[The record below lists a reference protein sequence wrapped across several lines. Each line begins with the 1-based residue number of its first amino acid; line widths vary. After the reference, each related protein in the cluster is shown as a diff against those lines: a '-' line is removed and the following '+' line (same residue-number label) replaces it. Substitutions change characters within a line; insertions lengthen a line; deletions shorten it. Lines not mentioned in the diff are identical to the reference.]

1 MSSPKAETEPI
12 VSYNPDADDEGAV
25 LLAVSAKSEPDLTSE
40 LKQSTDELYLF
51 DTLIELCRNNIKYF
65 EEDETE
71 SGLRIHGAFV
81 GLIDHIETAKPLVT
95 EVQGFVHE
103 YDLDPAS
110 PGNGFRSF
118 LYVMNSCVKTTLK
131 LARYVMENRGTILFR
146 KAVYVKEV
154 EAYNHL
160 MASLCTCLKHCHT
173 LRKWSKPGELFPEA
187 HSVEELLSKAET
199 INQFC
204 FYGRCLGFQFC
215 ESMRPLLKFIS
226 IGMAGFSEGYYSEGG
241 RISKATSLMYTST
254 KYMLDPELRARRIV
268 NISQHSN
275 VDFCK
280 AFWFLAESE
289 LLHSLPSFVGFK
301 VKVSRVITIPPE
313 PLALKAE
320 KSDKMIDIPVPKSYS
335 GPGPISARL
344 ISAVK
349 RKGMIGEKVNT
360 RSTIHPPSSS
370 LLFHCHG
377 GGFVA
382 QSSKSHE
389 SYLREWAVQLNV
401 PILSIDYSLAPESPF
416 PRALEEVFYAYCWAL
431 KNCELLGTTAEK
443 IIFAGDSAGA
453 NLNLGCV
460 MRCIEMGVRRPDGI
474 FLAYCPVLIS
484 FVPSPARMLCLMD
497 PLLPFG
503 FMMRCLKAYACPSR
517 DVLEHNRRRLQE
529 RQAVVNAGSST
540 VNNST
545 SSYELVQHNR
555 DAEEKPEIK
564 SVLDDARSDHS
575 GSPDNSAWDQLNS
588 INTVQLNNQH
598 LSPLSDTI
606 SDTLALKSQ
615 TVGNTIDLMSPDES
629 NTITS
634 LEEDSQP
641 ITLQQVNLGTE
652 QSNVTV
658 IDDLDIDLPSD
669 MSSEQNTNKNVSDFI
684 ERYVLDTTTNAAGE
698 LEPILRPVSRTASEE
713 NVVLDIGRETL
724 SVQNL
729 QEKVST
735 VASSLVNRVSST
747 FNAITMSKPISS
759 SESLSEFQ
767 SNLDALIA
775 RSPSDEFIFEV
786 PKDSHLSPYWATDEV
801 LSQFPP
807 TKILTVVLDP
817 CLDDC
822 VMFAKRL
829 KNLNNPVTLD
839 ILPGLPHGFLNFAS
853 ISKEAHEGSKMC
865 IKRIAELLE
874 QSDQAPDDGT
884 SKNCC

>member
-1 MSSPKAETEPI
+1 MRTKKLDMPKQPETIAMECSSGTDANDAILQIDSEVETDCLVTESKPN
-12 VSYNPDADDEGAV
+12 S
-25 LLAVSAKSEPDLTSE
+25 
-40 LKQSTDELYLF
+40 DELYLF
-51 DTLIELCRNNIKYF
+51 DTLIELCRNNINYF
-65 EEDETE
+65 KDDETE
-71 SGLRIHGAFV
+71 NGLRIHGAFV
-81 GLIDHIETAKPLVT
+81 GLIDHIETAKPLVK
-95 EVQGFVHE
+95 EIKNFAHE
-103 YDLDPAS
+103 YDYDEAS

-118 LYVMNSCVKTTLK
+118 IYVMNSCVKNTLK
-131 LARYVMENRGTILFR
+131 LARYVMENRGSMLFR
-146 KAVYVKEV
+146 KTVYVKEV

-160 MASLCTCLKHCHT
+160 MASLCTCLKHCCT
-173 LRKWSKPGELFPEA
+173 LRQWSKSGELFPDA
-187 HSVEELLSKAET
+187 HSVEELLGRAET

-215 ESMRPLLKFIS
+215 ESMRSLLKFIS

-241 RISKATSLMYTST
+241 RISKATNLMFTST
-254 KYMLDPELRARRIV
+254 KYLLDPELRARRIV

-289 LLHSLPSFVGFK
+289 LMQSLPSIVGFK
-301 VKVSRVITIPPE
+301 IKVSRAITIPPE
-313 PLALKAE
+313 PIALKAE
-320 KSDKMIDIPVPKSYS
+320 NLDEIINIPIPKAYS
-335 GPGPISARL
+335 GAGPVKARL

-349 RKGMIGEKVNT
+349 RRGMIGQKVNP
-360 RSTIHPPSSS
+360 RSTIHPPSPA

-389 SYLREWAVQLNV
+389 SYLREWAISLNI
-401 PILSIDYSLAPESPF
+401 PIFSIDYSLAPEAPF

-460 MRCIEMGVRRPDGI
+460 MRCIETGVRRPNGI

-503 FMMRCLKAYACPSR
+503 FMMRCLKAYACPSKE
-517 DVLEHNRRRLQE
+517 VLEHNQRRLEE
-529 RQAVVNAGSST
+529 RNAIVNAGSST
-540 VNNST
+540 NNST
-545 SSYELVQHNR
+545 SSYVVIQKEVETAGKS
-555 DAEEKPEIK
+555 DAKFDDDKSDNSASPE
-564 SVLDDARSDHS
+564 
-575 GSPDNSAWDQLNS
+575 NSAWDQLNS
-588 INTVQLNNQH
+588 IETVQNQH
-598 LSPLSDTI
+598 LSPVSDTI

-615 TVGNTIDLMSPDES
+615 TIGNTIDQMSPDES

-658 IDDLDIDLPSD
+658 IDDLDMELPSD

-684 ERYVLDTTTNAAGE
+684 ERYVLDTTTNAAGQI
-698 LEPILRPVSRTASEE
+698 EPILRPASRSASEE

-729 QEKVST
+729 QEKVAN
-735 VASSLVNRVSST
+735 VATSLVNRVSST
-747 FNAITMSKPISS
+747 FSAITTSNPIASS
-759 SESLSEFQ
+759 SSQSDFQ

-775 RSPSDEFIFEV
+775 RSPSDEFIFDV

-801 LSQFPP
+801 LRQFPP
-807 TKILTVVLDP
+807 TKILSVVLDP

-829 KNLNNPVTLD
+829 KNLNKPVSLD

-865 IKRIAELLE
+865 IRRIAELLE
-874 QSDQAPDDGT
+874 QADLPTDERTAAD
-884 SKNCC
+884 CC

>member
-1 MSSPKAETEPI
+1 MSEQRAEKSIDSGTDGGQASAVLPTLSETEQAISGLIEAPK
-12 VSYNPDADDEGAV
+12 NTANG
-25 LLAVSAKSEPDLTSE
+25 
-40 LKQSTDELYLF
+40 LYFF
-51 DTLIELCRNNIKYF
+51 DTLIELCKNNIKYF
-65 EEDETE
+65 EDDETE

-81 GLIDHIETAKPLVT
+81 GLIDHIETAKPLVR
-95 EVQGFVHE
+95 EVQDFVHE
-103 YDLDPAS
+103 YDFDEDT

-118 LYVMNSCVKTTLK
+118 LYVVDCCVKTTLK
-131 LARYVMENRGTILFR
+131 LARYVMENRGTMLFR

-173 LRKWSKPGELFPEA
+173 LRRWTTPGELFPDSR
-187 HSVEELLSKAET
+187 SVEELLGKAET

-215 ESMRPLLKFIS
+215 ESMKPLLKFIS

-289 LLHSLPSFVGFK
+289 LMHSLPSFIGFK
-301 VKVSRVITIPPE
+301 VKVCRVITIPPE
-313 PLALKAE
+313 PIQLKAE
-320 KSDKMIDIPVPKSYS
+320 KSDDIIDIPIPQSHGGA
-335 GPGPISARL
+335 GPVKARL

-349 RKGMIGEKVNT
+349 RKGMLGEKVNT
-360 RSTIHPPSSS
+360 RSTIHPPSTG
-370 LLFHCHG
+370 LIFHCHG

-389 SYLREWAVQLNV
+389 SYLREWAVSLNV

-431 KNCELLGTTAEK
+431 KNCELLGTTGEK

-453 NLNLGCV
+453 NLNLGCA
-460 MRCIEMGVRRPDGI
+460 MKCIETGVRRPDGI

-503 FMMRCLKAYACPSR
+503 FMMRCLKAYACPSKEI
-517 DVLEHNRRRLQE
+517 LEQNRRRLEE
-529 RQAVVNAGSST
+529 RQAIVNAGST
-540 VNNST
+540 ANSS
-545 SSYELVQHNR
+545 SSYVVIQKTNGTVDEDN
-555 DAEEKPEIK
+555 K
-564 SVLDDARSDHS
+564 SDHS
-575 GSPDNSAWDQLNS
+575 ESPENSAWDQLNCIS
-588 INTVQLNNQH
+588 NVQLNNQH
-598 LSPLSDTI
+598 LSPVSDTV

-615 TVGNTIDLMSPDES
+615 TAGNTIDLMSPDES

-641 ITLQQVNLGTE
+641 ITLQQINLKTE

-658 IDDLDIDLPSD
+658 MDDLDMDLPSD
-669 MSSEQNTNKNVSDFI
+669 ISSEQNTNKYVSDFI
-684 ERYVLDTTTNAAGE
+684 DRYVLDTTTNAAGE
-698 LEPILRPVSRTASEE
+698 IEPILRPVSRSASEE
-713 NVVLDIGRETL
+713 NVVLDIGRETI

-729 QEKVST
+729 QEKVSS
-735 VASSLVNRVSST
+735 VASNLVNRVSST
-747 FNAITMSKPISS
+747 FNAITTSKPISS
-759 SESLSEFQ
+759 SGSQSEFQ
-767 SNLDALIA
+767 SNLEALIA

-807 TKILTVVLDP
+807 TKILSVVLDP

-829 KNLNNPVTLD
+829 KKLNRPVSLD

-853 ISKEAHEGSKMC
+853 ISKEAHEGSKIC
-865 IKRIAELLE
+865 VRRIAELLE
-874 QSDQAPDDGT
+874 LSLPSDDT
-884 SKNCC
+884 ETKNCC

>member
-1 MSSPKAETEPI
+1 MSSSPVETSSI
-12 VSYNPDADDEGAV
+12 RANNPDADDDGAV
-25 LLAVSAKSEPDLTSE
+25 LLEVDAESEPDLAPE
-40 LKQSTDELYLF
+40 LKQGTDQLYLF
-51 DTLIELCRNNIKYF
+51 DTLIELCKNNIKYF

-103 YDLDPAS
+103 YDYDESS

-118 LYVMNSCVKTTLK
+118 LYVMDSCVKTTLK
-131 LARYVMENRGTILFR
+131 LARYVMENRGSLLFR
-146 KAVYVKEV
+146 KSVYVKEV

-187 HSVEELLSKAET
+187 RSVEELLGKAET

-268 NISQHSN
+268 NISQNSN

-289 LLHSLPSFVGFK
+289 LMHSLPSFVGFK

-313 PLALKAE
+313 PIALKAE
-320 KSDKMIDIPVPKSYS
+320 KSDRIIEIPVPKSYS
-335 GPGPISARL
+335 GAGPVSARL

-360 RSTIHPPSSS
+360 RSTIHPPSPG

-401 PILSIDYSLAPESPF
+401 PILSIDYSLAPEAPF

-517 DVLEHNRRRLQE
+517 EVLEHNRRRLQE
-529 RQAVVNAGSST
+529 REAIVNAGSST
-540 VNNST
+540 ANNSS
-545 SSYELVQHNR
+545 SSYVLVQQNR
-555 DAEEKPEIK
+555 EAEEKSDAK
-564 SVLDDARSDHS
+564 AVLDDARSDHS
-575 GSPDNSAWDQLNS
+575 ESPDNSAWDQLNS
-588 INTVQLNNQH
+588 INTLNNQH
-598 LSPLSDTI
+598 LSPVSDTI

-698 LEPILRPVSRTASEE
+698 LEPILRPISRTASEE

-759 SESLSEFQ
+759 SDSLSEFQ

-829 KNLNNPVTLD
+829 KNLNNPVSLD

-865 IKRIAELLE
+865 VKRIAELLE
-874 QSDQAPDDGT
+874 QSDQPPDDGA

>member
-1 MSSPKAETEPI
+1 MSDHIRAASIDSSKGNGGSVSNSAVLPTSSGSNHERLAETQKVPN
-12 VSYNPDADDEGAV
+12 SDD
-25 LLAVSAKSEPDLTSE
+25 
-40 LKQSTDELYLF
+40 LYLF
-51 DTLIELCRNNIKYF
+51 DSLIELCRNNIKYF
-65 EEDETE
+65 ASDETE
-71 SGLRIHGAFV
+71 TGLRIHGAFV
-81 GLIDHIETAKPLVT
+81 GLIDHIETARPLVK
-95 EVQGFVHE
+95 EVHEFVHE
-103 YDLDPAS
+103 YDFDENT

-118 LYVMNSCVKTTLK
+118 LYVVDSCVKTTLK

-146 KAVYVKEV
+146 KAIYVKEV

-160 MASLCTCLKHCHT
+160 MASLNTCLKHCHT
-173 LRKWSKPGELFPEA
+173 LREWTTSGELFPEGR
-187 HSVEELLSKAET
+187 SVEELLGKADT

-215 ESMRPLLKFIS
+215 ESMKPLLKFIS

-241 RISKATSLMYTST
+241 KISKATSLMYTST
-254 KYMLDPELRARRIV
+254 KYMLEPELRARRIV

-289 LLHSLPSFVGFK
+289 LMHSLPSFVGFK

-313 PLALKAE
+313 PIQLKAE
-320 KSDKMIDIPVPKSYS
+320 KSDEIINIPIPQSHGGA
-335 GPGPISARL
+335 GPVKARL

-360 RSTIHPPSSS
+360 RSTIYPPSNG

-389 SYLREWAVQLNV
+389 AYLREWAVTLNI
-401 PILSIDYSLAPESPF
+401 PILSIDYSLAPEAPF

-431 KNCELLGTTAEK
+431 KNCELLGTTGEK

-453 NLNLGCV
+453 NLNLGCA
-460 MRCIEMGVRRPDGI
+460 MKCIETGVRRPDGI

-503 FMMRCLKAYACPSR
+503 FMMRCLKAYACPSKE
-517 DVLEHNRRRLQE
+517 VLEQNRKRHEE
-529 RQAVVNAGSST
+529 RQAIINAGRKIT
-540 VNNST
+540 DEVPKML
-545 SSYELVQHNR
+545 ELNGNAFGKA
-555 DAEEKPEIK
+555 AEDNK
-564 SVLDDARSDHS
+564 SDHS
-575 GSPDNSAWDQLNS
+575 ESPENSAWDQLNS
-588 INTVQLNNQH
+588 LNTLQLNNQH
-598 LSPLSDTI
+598 LSPMSDTVSDTI
-606 SDTLALKSQ
+606 ALQGQ

-641 ITLQQVNLGTE
+641 ITLQQVNLNTE
-652 QSNVTV
+652 KSNVTV
-658 IDDLDIDLPSD
+658 MDDLDMDLPSD
-669 MSSEQNTNKNVSDFI
+669 MSSEQNTNKYVSDFI

-698 LEPILRPVSRTASEE
+698 IEPVLRPVSRSASEE
-713 NVVLDIGRETL
+713 NVVLDIGKETI

-729 QEKVST
+729 QDKVSNA
-735 VASSLVNRVSST
+735 ASNLVNRVSST
-747 FNAITMSKPISS
+747 FNSITTSKPITTSGS
-759 SESLSEFQ
+759 QSEFQ
-767 SNLDALIA
+767 SNLEALIA

-786 PKDSHLSPYWATDEV
+786 PKDSHMSPYWASDEV
-801 LSQFPP
+801 LSQFPQ

-829 KNLNNPVTLD
+829 KNLNNPVSLD

-853 ISKEAHEGSKMC
+853 ISKEAHEGSKLC
-865 IKRIAELLE
+865 VKRIAEMLE
-874 QSDQAPDDGT
+874 VSLPTDDLAT
-884 SKNCC
+884 KTCC

>member
-1 MSSPKAETEPI
+1 MSGKIKATPI
-12 VSYNPDADDEGAV
+12 DSGKGDGGSESSSAILPTTSGSEHERLVDTQPMVSSDD
-25 LLAVSAKSEPDLTSE
+25 
-40 LKQSTDELYLF
+40 LYLF
-51 DTLIELCRNNIKYF
+51 ESLIELCRNNIKYF
-65 EEDETE
+65 EGDESE
-71 SGLRIHGAFV
+71 NGLRIHGAFV
-81 GLIDHIETAKPLVT
+81 GLIDHIETAKPLVK
-95 EVQGFVHE
+95 EVQEFVHE
-103 YDLDPAS
+103 YDFDEDT

-118 LYVMNSCVKTTLK
+118 LYVVDSCVKTTLK

-146 KAVYVKEV
+146 KTVYVKEV

-160 MASLCTCLKHCHT
+160 MASLCTCLKHCQT
-173 LRKWSKPGELFPEA
+173 LREWTKSGELFPDGR
-187 HSVEELLSKAET
+187 SVEELLGKADT

-241 RISKATSLMYTST
+241 KISKATSLMYTST

-289 LLHSLPSFVGFK
+289 LMHSLPSFVGFK

-313 PLALKAE
+313 PIQLKAE
-320 KSDKMIDIPVPKSYS
+320 KSDELISIPIPQSHGGA
-335 GPGPISARL
+335 GPVKARL

-360 RSTIHPPSSS
+360 RSTIHPQSTG

-389 SYLREWAVQLNV
+389 AYLREWAVTLNI
-401 PILSIDYSLAPESPF
+401 PILSIDYSLAPAAPF

-453 NLNLGCV
+453 NLNLGCA
-460 MRCIEMGVRRPDGI
+460 MRCIEMGIRRPDGI

-517 DVLEHNRRRLQE
+517 EVLEQNQKRYAE
-529 RQAVVNAGSST
+529 RQAIVNAGWE
-540 VNNST
+540 NT
-545 SSYELVQHNR
+545 SVGAPKKLELNGKLIGKAIVDEDNKSDR
-555 DAEEKPEIK
+555 SESPE
-564 SVLDDARSDHS
+564 
-575 GSPDNSAWDQLNS
+575 NSAWDQLNS
-588 INTVQLNNQH
+588 LNTIQLNHQH
-598 LSPLSDTI
+598 LSPMSDTVSDTI
-606 SDTLALKSQ
+606 ALQGQ

-641 ITLQQVNLGTE
+641 ITLQQVNLKTE

-658 IDDLDIDLPSD
+658 MDDLDMDLPSD
-669 MSSEQNTNKNVSDFI
+669 MSSEQNTNKYVSDFI

-698 LEPILRPVSRTASEE
+698 IEPILRPISRSASEE
-713 NVVLDIGRETL
+713 NIVMDIGREAI

-729 QEKVST
+729 QEKVT
-735 VASSLVNRVSST
+735 NVASNLVNRVSST
-747 FNAITMSKPISS
+747 FNAITTSKPIASS
-759 SESLSEFQ
+759 GSQTELHCNME
-767 SNLDALIA
+767 ALIA

-786 PKDSHLSPYWATDEV
+786 PKDSHMSPFWATDEV

-807 TKILTVVLDP
+807 TKILSVVLDP

-829 KNLNNPVTLD
+829 KKLNNPVSLD

-853 ISKEAHEGSKMC
+853 ISKEAHEGSKLC
-865 IKRIAELLE
+865 VRRISELLE
-874 QSDQAPDDGT
+874 VSIPAEDGET
-884 SKNCC
+884 KTCC

>member
-1 MSSPKAETEPI
+1 MPNEQLIDSSK
-12 VSYNPDADDEGAV
+12 DGDDSGQPSAV
-25 LLAVSAKSEPDLTSE
+25 LPTTSGSQEEQQQQLPDELAVEADGT
-40 LKQSTDELYLF
+40 LKVNTDELYLF
-51 DTLIELCRNNIKYF
+51 DTLIDLCKNNIKYF
-65 EEDETE
+65 EDDESE
-71 SGLRIHGAFV
+71 NGLRIHGAFV
-81 GLIDHIETAKPLVT
+81 GLIDHVVTAKPLVK
-95 EVQGFVHE
+95 EVHDFAHE
-103 YDLDPAS
+103 YDFDENT

-118 LYVMNSCVKTTLK
+118 LYVVECCVKTTLK
-131 LARYVMENRGTILFR
+131 LARYVMENRGTMMFR
-146 KAVYVKEV
+146 KAMYVKEV

-160 MASLCTCLKHCHT
+160 LASLCTCLKHCHT
-173 LRKWSKPGELFPEA
+173 LRRWTEPGHLFPD
-187 HSVEELLSKAET
+187 SRTVEELLGKAET

-215 ESMRPLLKFIS
+215 ESMKPLLKFIS

-241 RISKATSLMYTST
+241 KISKATSLMFTST

-289 LLHSLPSFVGFK
+289 LMHSLPSFVGFK

-313 PLALKAE
+313 PIELKAE
-320 KSDKMIDIPVPKSYS
+320 KSDVMISIPIAQSHCGA
-335 GPGPISARL
+335 GPVKARL

-360 RSTIHPPSSS
+360 RSTIHPPSAG
-370 LLFHCHG
+370 LIFHCHG

-389 SYLREWAVQLNV
+389 SYLREWAVSLNV
-401 PILSIDYSLAPESPF
+401 PILSIDYSLAPEFPF

-431 KNCELLGTTAEK
+431 KNCELLGTTAER
-443 IIFAGDSAGA
+443 IVFAGDSAGA

-460 MRCIEMGVRRPDGI
+460 TKCIEMGVRRPDGI
-474 FLAYCPVLIS
+474 FLAYCPTLIS

-503 FMMRCLKAYACPSR
+503 FMMRCLKAYACPTKE
-517 DVLEHNRRRLQE
+517 VLELNRKRLEE
-529 RQAVVNAGSST
+529 RLAIVNAGT
-540 VNNST
+540 QPKKVVCKV
-545 SSYELVQHNR
+545 EEDNR
-555 DAEEKPEIK
+555 SERSESPE
-564 SVLDDARSDHS
+564 
-575 GSPDNSAWDQLNS
+575 NSAWDTLN
-588 INTVQLNNQH
+588 NVPQQLNNQH
-598 LSPLSDTI
+598 LSPVSDTV
-606 SDTLALKSQ
+606 SDTLALKSLN
-615 TVGNTIDLMSPDES
+615 VAGNTIDLSPDES

-641 ITLQQVNLGTE
+641 ITLQQVALKTE
-652 QSNVTV
+652 HSNVTV
-658 IDDLDIDLPSD
+658 MDDLDLDLPSD

-698 LEPILRPVSRTASEE
+698 IEPILRALSPSASEE
-713 NVVLDIGRETL
+713 NVVLDIGKETI

-729 QEKVST
+729 QEKVSN
-735 VASSLVNRVSST
+735 VASNLVNRVSST
-747 FNAITMSKPISS
+747 FSAITTSKPIASS
-759 SESLSEFQ
+759 GSQSEFQ

-775 RSPSDEFIFEV
+775 RSPSDEFIFDV
-786 PKDSHLSPYWATDEV
+786 PKDSHLSPFWATDAV

-807 TKILTVVLDP
+807 TKILSVVLDP

-829 KNLNNPVTLD
+829 KALNNAVSLD

-853 ISKEAHEGSKMC
+853 ISKEAHEGSKTC
-865 IKRIAELLE
+865 VRRIAELLE
-874 QSDQAPDDGT
+874 RPVLTDEDEIPPR
-884 SKNCC
+884 NCC

>member
-1 MSSPKAETEPI
+1 MSMLPEIEPVDYETGTDANGAIVQIDSGSETE
-12 VSYNPDADDEGAV
+12 SLETKLNCN
-25 LLAVSAKSEPDLTSE
+25 S
-40 LKQSTDELYLF
+40 DELFLF

-65 EEDETE
+65 VDDETE

-81 GLIDHIETAKPLVT
+81 GMIDHIETAKPLVK
-95 EVQGFVHE
+95 EIKGFVQE
-103 YDLDPAS
+103 YDFDLTC

-118 LYVMNSCVKTTLK
+118 LYVMNNCVKTTLK
-131 LARYVMENRGTILFR
+131 LARYVMENRGSMLFR
-146 KAVYVKEV
+146 KTVYVKEV

-160 MASLCTCLKHCHT
+160 MASLCTCLKHCRT
-173 LRKWSKPGELFPEA
+173 LRQWSKSGELFPIS
-187 HSVEELLSKAET
+187 HSVEELLGRAEA

-241 RISKATSLMYTST
+241 KISKATSLMYTST

-275 VDFCK
+275 VEFCK

-289 LLHSLPSFVGFK
+289 LMHSLPSFVGFK
-301 VKVSRVITIPPE
+301 VKVSRAVTIPPE
-313 PLALKAE
+313 PIALKAE
-320 KSDKMIDIPVPKSYS
+320 KSNEIIDIPIPKSYS
-335 GPGPISARL
+335 GAGPIKVRL

-349 RKGMIGEKVNT
+349 RKGMIGQKVNP
-360 RSTIHPPSSS
+360 RSTIHPPSSG

-389 SYLREWAVQLNV
+389 SYLREWAVALNI
-401 PILSIDYSLAPESPF
+401 PILSIDYSLAPEAPY

-431 KNCELLGTTAEK
+431 KNYELLGTTGEK
-443 IIFAGDSAGA
+443 IILAGDSAGA

-460 MRCIEMGVRRPDGI
+460 MRCIEMGVRLPDGI

-503 FMMRCLKAYACPSR
+503 FLMRCLKAYACPSKE
-517 DVLEHNRRRLQE
+517 VLEHNQRRLKE
-529 RQAVVNAGSST
+529 REAIVNAGNST
-540 VNNST
+540 NNST
-545 SSYELVQHNR
+545 SSYVMVQKVLESDGKTGRIGDDNKS
-555 DAEEKPEIK
+555 DNSESPE
-564 SVLDDARSDHS
+564 
-575 GSPDNSAWDQLNS
+575 NSAWDQLNS
-588 INTVQLNNQH
+588 IGTVQVNNQH
-598 LSPLSDTI
+598 LSPVSDTI

-652 QSNVTV
+652 RSNVTV
-658 IDDLDIDLPSD
+658 IDDLDMDLPSD

-698 LEPILRPVSRTASEE
+698 MEPILRPISRSASEE
-713 NVVLDIGRETL
+713 NVVLDIGKETL

-729 QEKVST
+729 QEKVSN
-735 VASSLVNRVSST
+735 VASNLVNRVSST
-747 FNAITMSKPISS
+747 FNAITTSNPIASS
-759 SESLSEFQ
+759 SSQSDFQ

-775 RSPSDEFIFEV
+775 RSPSDEFIFDV
-786 PKDSHLSPYWATDEV
+786 PKDPHLSPYWATDEV
-801 LSQFPP
+801 LRQFPP

-822 VMFAKRL
+822 VTFAKRL
-829 KNLNNPVTLD
+829 KKLNNPVTLD
-839 ILPGLPHGFLNFAS
+839 ILPGLPHGFLNFAT
-853 ISKEAHEGSKMC
+853 ISKEAHEGSKAC
-865 IKRIAELLE
+865 IRRIAELL
-874 QSDQAPDDGT
+874 DQADLPIDEKAPAD
-884 SKNCC
+884 CC

>member
-1 MSSPKAETEPI
+1 MPKQREEQLIDSSKDGDEGQHSAILPTDSGSDLEI
-12 VSYNPDADDEGAV
+12 SADDLETKV
-25 LLAVSAKSEPDLTSE
+25 
-40 LKQSTDELYLF
+40 STDQLYLF
-51 DTLIELCRNNIKYF
+51 ETLIDLCQNNIKYF
-65 EEDETE
+65 EGDGTE
-71 SGLRIHGAFV
+71 NGLRIHGAFV
-81 GLIDHIETAKPLVT
+81 GLIDHIEAARPLVKGVH
-95 EVQGFVHE
+95 EFAHE
-103 YDLDPAS
+103 YDFDEDT

-118 LYVMNSCVKTTLK
+118 LYVVECCVKTTLK
-131 LARYVMENRGTILFR
+131 LARHVMENRGTMLFR

-160 MASLCTCLKHCHT
+160 LASLCTCLKHCHT
-173 LRKWSKPGELFPEA
+173 LREWTKSGELFPDA
-187 HSVEELLSKAET
+187 RSVEELLSKAET

-289 LLHSLPSFVGFK
+289 MMHSLPSFVGFK

-313 PLALKAE
+313 PIQLKAAN
-320 KSDKMIDIPVPKSYS
+320 SNDMIDIPIPQSHCGA
-335 GPGPISARL
+335 GPVKARL

-360 RSTIHPPSSS
+360 RSTIHPPSSG

-389 SYLREWAVQLNV
+389 SYLREWAVSLNV
-401 PILSIDYSLAPESPF
+401 PILSIDYSLAPEFPF

-431 KNCELLGTTAEK
+431 KNCELLGTTAER

-453 NLNLGCV
+453 NLNLGCA
-460 MRCIEMGVRRPDGI
+460 MKCIEMGVRKPDGI

-503 FMMRCLKAYACPSR
+503 FMMRCLKAYACPTKEI
-517 DVLEHNRRRLQE
+517 LEMNRKRLEE
-529 RQAVVNAGSST
+529 RLAIVNAGVVGT
-540 VNNST
+540 VAEGDANGN
-545 SSYELVQHNR
+545 LNGK
-555 DAEEKPEIK
+555 AEEDNKSDRSESPE
-564 SVLDDARSDHS
+564 
-575 GSPDNSAWDQLNS
+575 NSAWDQINS
-588 INTVQLNNQH
+588 INTMQVNNQH
-598 LSPLSDTI
+598 LSPISDTV
-606 SDTLALKSQ
+606 SDTLALKSLN
-615 TVGNTIDLMSPDES
+615 VGNTIDLMSPDES

-641 ITLQQVNLGTE
+641 ITLQQVNLKTE

-658 IDDLDIDLPSD
+658 MDDLDLDLPSD
-669 MSSEQNTNKNVSDFI
+669 ISSEQNTNKYVSDFI

-698 LEPILRPVSRTASEE
+698 IEPILRPISRTASEE
-713 NVVLDIGRETL
+713 NVVLDIGRETI

-729 QEKVST
+729 QEKVSN
-735 VASSLVNRVSST
+735 VASNLVNRVSST
-747 FNAITMSKPISS
+747 FSAITTSKPIAASGS
-759 SESLSEFQ
+759 QSDFQ

-786 PKDSHLSPYWATDEV
+786 PKDSHLSPYWATDDV

-807 TKILTVVLDP
+807 TKILTVMLDP

-829 KNLNNPVTLD
+829 KKLNNPVSMD
-839 ILPGLPHGFLNFAS
+839 ILPGLPHGFLNFSS
-853 ISKEAHEGSKMC
+853 ISKEAHEGSKIC
-865 IKRIAELLE
+865 VRRIAELME
-874 QSDQAPDDGT
+874 CPAASDDDVPT
-884 SKNCC
+884 KNCC

>member
-1 MSSPKAETEPI
+1 MSDHIRASSIDSSKGNGRSAILQTSSSSQRGQLEDPQI
-12 VSYNPDADDEGAV
+12 VSN
-25 LLAVSAKSEPDLTSE
+25 S
-40 LKQSTDELYLF
+40 DELYLF
-51 DTLIELCRNNIKYF
+51 DSLIDLCRNNVNYF
-65 EEDETE
+65 ANDETV

-81 GLIDHIETAKPLVT
+81 GLIDHIETAKPLVA
-95 EVQGFVHE
+95 EVSGFVHE
-103 YDLDPAS
+103 YDFDKDT

-118 LYVMNSCVKTTLK
+118 LYVVKCCIKTTLK

-146 KAVYVKEV
+146 KAIYVKEV

-160 MASLCTCLKHCHT
+160 MASLNTCLKHCHT
-173 LRKWSKPGELFPEA
+173 LREWTASGELFPDGR
-187 HSVEELLSKAET
+187 SVEELLGKAET

-241 RISKATSLMYTST
+241 KISKATSLMYTST

-289 LLHSLPSFVGFK
+289 MMHSLPSFVGFK
-301 VKVSRVITIPPE
+301 VKVSRVITLPPE
-313 PLALKAE
+313 PIQLKAE
-320 KSDKMIDIPVPKSYS
+320 KSDEIIDIPIPQTHGGA
-335 GPGPISARL
+335 GPVKARL

-360 RSTIHPPSSS
+360 RSTIHPPSNG

-389 SYLREWAVQLNV
+389 SYLREWAVTLNI
-401 PILSIDYSLAPESPF
+401 PILSIDYSLAPEAPF

-431 KNCELLGTTAEK
+431 KNCELLGTTGEK
-443 IIFAGDSAGA
+443 IILAGDSAGA
-453 NLNLGCV
+453 NLNLGCA

-474 FLAYCPVLIS
+474 FLAYCPVLIG

-503 FMMRCLKAYACPSR
+503 FMMRCLKAYACPSKE
-517 DVLEHNRRRLQE
+517 VLEQNQRRHEE
-529 RQAVVNAGSST
+529 RQAIINAGRRCT
-540 VNNST
+540 DGVP
-545 SSYELVQHNR
+545 
-555 DAEEKPEIK
+555 KM
-564 SVLDDARSDHS
+564 LDLNGDGIDKIADDNKSDHS
-575 GSPDNSAWDQLNS
+575 ESPENSAWDQLNS
-588 INTVQLNNQH
+588 LNTIQMNNQH
-598 LSPLSDTI
+598 LSPLSDTV
-606 SDTLALKSQ
+606 SDTIALQGQ

-641 ITLQQVNLGTE
+641 ITLQQVNLNTE

-658 IDDLDIDLPSD
+658 MDDLDMDLPSD
-669 MSSEQNTNKNVSDFI
+669 MSSEQNTNKYVSDFI
-684 ERYVLDTTTNAAGE
+684 ERYVLDTTTNADGE
-698 LEPILRPVSRTASEE
+698 IEPVLRPISRSASEE
-713 NVVLDIGRETL
+713 NVVLDIGRETI

-729 QEKVST
+729 QEKVSN
-735 VASSLVNRVSST
+735 VASNLVNRVSST
-747 FNAITMSKPISS
+747 FSAITTSKPITTSGS
-759 SESLSEFQ
+759 QSEFQ
-767 SNLDALIA
+767 SNLEALIA

-786 PKDSHLSPYWATDEV
+786 PKDSHMSPYWATDEV

-822 VMFAKRL
+822 VMFARRL
-829 KNLNNPVTLD
+829 KNLNNPVSLD

-853 ISKEAHEGSKMC
+853 ISKEAHEGSKQC
-865 IKRIAELLE
+865 IRRIAEMLE
-874 QSDQAPDDGT
+874 VTDPTDDVT
-884 SKNCC
+884 RKTCC